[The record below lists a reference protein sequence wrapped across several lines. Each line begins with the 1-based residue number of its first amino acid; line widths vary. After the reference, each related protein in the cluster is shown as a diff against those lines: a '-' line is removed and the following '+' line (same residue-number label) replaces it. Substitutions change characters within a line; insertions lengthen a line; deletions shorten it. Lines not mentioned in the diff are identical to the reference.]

1 MIAQQLANS
10 LALGGAYALMSLGF
24 GLIFGVLDLIH
35 WSYGD
40 VMIAGA
46 YLTLTFLGGST
57 HSFVLLLAG
66 VVVATT
72 LVGVV
77 VERLNFHA
85 LRDKPHMVILIASL
99 GVALVIQNAI
109 LILWGPARM
118 RFVVEVPLPTLRIL
132 GIALSGSRVLSIVL
146 SVVAMAGLQ
155 YLLRRTRLGMGIR
168 ATILDR
174 DASILMGVNRR
185 FIMVSTFALGSAL
198 SGVAMLLLG
207 AMYGVIFPLQ
217 GNYIGLMVFAAVII
231 GGLGSIPGA
240 MVGGI
245 IIGFAQTLS
254 AAFISVTY
262 KDAITMS
269 LLALALILKPSGIFG
284 KPQEENF

>member
-10 LALGGAYALMSLGF
+10 LALGGAYALMALGF

-46 YLTLTFLGGST
+46 YVALTFLSGST
-57 HSFVLLLAG
+57 HSFFLLLTG

-85 LRDKPHMVILIASL
+85 LREKPHMVILIASL
-99 GVALVIQNAI
+99 GVAMVIQNAI
-109 LILWGPARM
+109 LILWGPARR
-118 RFVVEVPLPTLRIL
+118 RFLVDVPLPPLKVL
-132 GIALSGSRVLSIVL
+132 GITLSGSRVLSIVL
-146 SVVAMAGLQ
+146 SVVVMVGLDF
-155 YLLRRTRLGMGIR
+155 LLRRTRLGMAIR

-174 DASILMGVNRR
+174 DAAILMGINRR

-207 AMYGVIFPLQ
+207 AMYGVVFPLE
-217 GNYIGLMVFAAVII
+217 GNFIGLMVFAAVII

-245 IIGFAQTLS
+245 IIGFSQTLS

>member
-1 MIAQQLANS
+1 MLAQQLANS
-10 LALGGAYALMSLGF
+10 LALGGAYALMALGF

-46 YLTLTFLGGST
+46 YVAIACLGASI
-57 HSFVLLLAG
+57 HSFLVMLAV

-85 LRDKPHMVILIASL
+85 LRTKPHMVILIASL
-99 GVALVIQNAI
+99 GVAMVIQNAI
-109 LILWGPARM
+109 LIIWGPARY
-118 RFVVEVPLPTLRIL
+118 RFIVDMPIPPLHVF
-132 GIALSGSRVLSIVL
+132 GITLSGSRVLSIIL
-146 SVVAMAGLQ
+146 SVVVMVGLDV
-155 YLLRRTRLGMGIR
+155 LLRRSRLGKAIR

-174 DASILMGVNRR
+174 DAAILMGINPR

-207 AMYGVIFPLQ
+207 SMYGVIFPLE
-217 GNYIGLMVFAAVII
+217 GNFIGLMVFAAVMI

-240 MVGGI
+240 VLGGV
-245 IIGFAQTLS
+245 IIGFSQTLS
-254 AAFISVTY
+254 AAYVSVTY
-262 KDAITMS
+262 MDAITMS
-269 LLALALILKPSGIFG
+269 LLALALIVKPSGILG
-284 KPQEENF
+284 RPQEENI

>member
-10 LALGGAYALMSLGF
+10 LALGGAYALMALGF

-46 YLTLTFLGGST
+46 YLTVACLGGVS
-57 HSFVLLLAG
+57 HSFPLLLAG

-99 GVALVIQNAI
+99 GVAMVIQNLI
-109 LILWGPARM
+109 LIIWGPARR
-118 RFVVEVPLPTLRIL
+118 RFLVDVPFPPVHFL
-132 GIALSGSRVLSIVL
+132 GVTLSGSRVLSIVL
-146 SVVAMAGLQ
+146 SVVVMVGLDL
-155 YLLRRTRLGMGIR
+155 LLRRTRLGMAIR

-174 DASILMGVNRR
+174 DAAILMGINRR

-207 AMYGVIFPLQ
+207 SMYGVIFPLE
-217 GNYIGLMVFAAVII
+217 GNFIGLMVFAAVII

-240 MVGGI
+240 VLGGV
-245 IIGFAQTLS
+245 IIGFSQTLS
-254 AAFISVTY
+254 AAFVSVTY
-262 KDAITMS
+262 KDAITMT
-269 LLALALILKPSGIFG
+269 LLAVVLCIKPSGILG
-284 KPQEENF
+284 RPQEENI

>member
-10 LALGGAYALMSLGF
+10 LALGGAYALMALGF

-46 YLTLTFLGGST
+46 YVTLTLMGSGT
-57 HSFVLLLAG
+57 HSFLLLLG
-66 VVVATT
+66 GMVVATT
-72 LVGVV
+72 LVGMV

-99 GVALVIQNAI
+99 GVAMVIQNAI
-109 LILWGPARM
+109 LIIWGPARR
-118 RFVVEVPLPTLRIL
+118 RFLVDMPLPPLKVL
-132 GIALSGSRVLSIVL
+132 GISLSASRVLSIVL
-146 SVVAMAGLQ
+146 SVVVMVGLDA
-155 YLLRRTRLGMGIR
+155 LLRRTRLGMSIR

-174 DASILMGVNRR
+174 DAAILMGINRR

-198 SGVAMLLLG
+198 SGVAMLLL
-207 AMYGVIFPLQ
+207 ASMYGVIFPLE
-217 GNYIGLMVFAAVII
+217 GNFIGLMVFAAVII

-240 MVGGI
+240 VLGGV
-245 IIGFAQTLS
+245 IIGFSQTLS
-254 AAFISVTY
+254 AAYVSLTY
-262 KDAITMS
+262 KDAITMT
-269 LLALALILKPSGIFG
+269 LLALALVVKPSGILG
-284 KPQEENF
+284 KPQEENI